1 MTNHLTPTH
10 SPLILLTGGTGT
22 TGRRIADRLRARHVA
37 VRIASRSGTPPF
49 DWDQPDTWPALLDGV
64 TAAYIA
70 YSPDIAMP
78 GAADIVDRFCRAAVD
93 AGVQHLVLLAG
104 RGEPE
109 AEAAEQVVR
118 DSGARWTIVRASWF
132 AQNFSEGMLLD
143 ATRSGTIIMP
153 ARDVGEPFVDVED
166 IADVAATA
174 LVEPGHDGRIYDVT
188 GPRLLTFTDAAAEL
202 AAAAGRSDH
211 LRRGVAGRVRR
222 RGGRRGSADRDWP
235 TGSRHCARS
244 CSTGATSTSATACRK
259 RLGRA
264 PRDFR
269 DFAIRAAAEGAW
281 TTADAT
287 RCAMSWRPVA
297 IGAAAVGSGL
307 VGGVLF
313 AFSSFVMPALRRI
326 PPAAGHLGDAVDQ
339 PPGTDV
345 RVHVA
350 RRRDRGRVG
359 RRRGPRRAEP

>member
-37 VRIASRSGTPPF
+37 VRIASRSGTPAF

-78 GAADIVDRFCRAAVD
+78 GAADIVERFCRVAVD
-93 AGVQHLVLLAG
+93 AGVEHLVLLAG

-109 AEAAEQVVR
+109 AEVAEQVVR

-132 AQNFSEGMLLD
+132 AQNFSEGHLLE
-143 ATRSGTIIMP
+143 ATRSGTIAMP

-188 GPRLLTFTDAAAEL
+188 GPRLITFADAAAEL
-202 AAAAGRSDH
+202 AAASGRPITYVDVSSAEF
-211 LRRGVAGRVRR
+211 VAGAVAD
-222 RGGRRGSADRDWP
+222 GVPIEIADWIATLCEIVLDGRNEHVGHGVQEA
-235 TGSRHCARS
+235 
-244 CSTGATSTSATACRK
+244 
-259 RLGRA
+259 LGRA

-269 DFAIRAAAEGAW
+269 DFAIRAASEGAW
-281 TTADAT
+281 STADAT
-287 RCAMSWRPVA
+287 
-297 IGAAAVGSGL
+297 GA
-307 VGGVLF
+307 
-313 AFSSFVMPALRRI
+313 R
-326 PPAAGHLGDAVDQ
+326 
-339 PPGTDV
+339 
-345 RVHVA
+345 
-350 RRRDRGRVG
+350 
-359 RRRGPRRAEP
+359 

>member
-1 MTNHLTPTH
+1 MTNHTTPIH
-10 SPLILLTGGTGT
+10 SPLVLLTGGTGT

-49 DWDQPDTWPALLDGV
+49 DWDQPDTWPALLDGA

-93 AGVQHLVLLAG
+93 AGVEHLVLLAG

-109 AEAAEQVVR
+109 AEVAEQVVR

-143 ATRSGTIIMP
+143 ATRSGTITMP

-174 LVEPGHDGRIYDVT
+174 LVEPGHDGRTYDVT
-188 GPRLLTFTDAAAEL
+188 GPRLLTFADAAAEL
-202 AAAAGRSDH
+202 AAASGRPITYVDVSSAEF
-211 LRRGVAGRVRR
+211 VAGAVAE
-222 RGGRRGSADRDWP
+222 GVPIEIADWIVTLCEIVLDGRNEHVGHGVQEA
-235 TGSRHCARS
+235 
-244 CSTGATSTSATACRK
+244 
-259 RLGRA
+259 LGRA

-287 RCAMSWRPVA
+287 
-297 IGAAAVGSGL
+297 GA
-307 VGGVLF
+307 
-313 AFSSFVMPALRRI
+313 R
-326 PPAAGHLGDAVDQ
+326 
-339 PPGTDV
+339 
-345 RVHVA
+345 
-350 RRRDRGRVG
+350 
-359 RRRGPRRAEP
+359 